1 MSASWCISLS
11 SFASKLVQRSHLAH
25 VVLLVVG
32 AVMMQRKFQDIVRVT
47 IHGSLT
53 GAQYCFP
60 GPANAENGWTVP
72 GNIFQVE
79 NVVGCYLVYLTYD
92 ADGNK
97 IIKKND
103 DGTPVLSEEKVAA
116 VLRGDVVADRK
127 MYLELAADD
136 NSCVFV
142 TFGETVMP
150 YEGVPEADAPT
161 IECANL
167 DSVFTPSTPPGS
179 VSSS

>member
-1 MSASWCISLS
+1 M
-11 SFASKLVQRSHLAH
+11 K
-25 VVLLVVG
+25 
-32 AVMMQRKFQDIVRVT
+32 RKCQDIVRVT
-47 IHGSLT
+47 IHGSMT

-72 GNIFQVE
+72 GNKFQVE
-79 NVVGCYLVYLTYD
+79 DVLGCYLVYLTYD

-116 VLRGDVVADRK
+116 VLRGDIVADRK
-127 MYLELAADD
+127 MYLELAADE

-142 TFGETVMP
+142 TFGETVVP

-179 VSSS
+179 VSS

>member
-1 MSASWCISLS
+1 MSAYWCTSLS
-11 SFASKLVQRSHLAH
+11 SFALKLVQRSHLAH

-32 AVMMQRKFQDIVRVT
+32 AVMRVT
-47 IHGSLT
+47 IHGPS
-53 GAQYCFP
+53 GAQYCFL

-103 DGTPVLSEEKVAA
+103 DGTPVLSEEKVSA
-116 VLRGDVVADRK
+116 VLRGSVVADPK

-136 NSCVFV
+136 NSCVLV
-142 TFGETVMP
+142 TFGETAVP